1 MKHVLL
7 FLLSTMPF
15 LGYGQGFEARTFVRG
30 TDTLPYRIL
39 LPKNYKAGT
48 QYPLIL
54 VLHGAGERG
63 NDNTAQLIHGSKLFL
78 NDSLREVFPAIVV
91 FPQCAKNTAWSVMG
105 FNKDSV
111 TNRWG
116 GVKFNA
122 DTIPTIPGGL
132 VYQLTDSL
140 MQSGSVDYRRMY
152 VGGLSMGGIGTF
164 DMLARYP
171 NRFAA
176 AFPICGAGNEE
187 YAVRFQ
193 YNTALWIFHGAE
205 DKVVPTK
212 FSQTYYEKLRIA
224 GAKVLYTEY
233 PGVGHNSWD
242 NAFAEP
248 ELLPWLFSHKLK

>member
-1 MKHVLL
+1 MKYTLL
-7 FLLSTMPF
+7 FLLSTLPF

-30 TDTLPYRIL
+30 SDTLPYRLL
-39 LPKNYKAGT
+39 LPIDYKPGNK
-48 QYPLIL
+48 YPLIIFM
-54 VLHGAGERG
+54 HGSGERG
-63 NDNTAQLIHGSKLFL
+63 NDNTAQLKHGSKLFL
-78 NDSLREVFPAIVV
+78 NDSLRKEYPAIVV
-91 FPQCAKNTAWSVMG
+91 LPQCAKNSSWAVMG

-111 TNRWG
+111 GWA

-122 DTIPTIPGGL
+122 DTIPTVSAGL
-132 VYQLTDSL
+132 LHQLTDSL
-140 MQSGSVDYRRMY
+140 LHSGSVDYQRMY

-164 DMLARYP
+164 DILARYP

-187 YAVRFQ
+187 YATRFADG
-193 YNTALWIFHGAE
+193 TALWIFHGAE

-212 FSQTYYEKLRIA
+212 FSRDYYNKLRMA
-224 GAKVLYTEY
+224 GCRVLYTEY

-248 ELLPWLFSHKLK
+248 DLLSWLFSFKRK